1 MFKKYPFVKQE
12 GFKDCGS
19 ACLLMIIKY
28 YKGNLT
34 IERLRDLTRTN
45 KGGTNAY
52 NIIKASEQIGFN
64 SCGMKGKITDL
75 KSVIVP
81 FIAHVIIDNNL
92 KHFIVVYEINFD
104 KEYLIIADPSSRI
117 KKVSFSYF
125 NSIWTGNII
134 SLYPIRSIPFVKSV
148 KPFEFIFKNIC
159 KYKKTLYVLFL
170 ISVAT
175 IVLKLLSSFYFKFII
190 EGIDSSKVY
199 LNNIFIIFLLLSITR
214 LIINYLRGKFLV
226 ILNCRLDFSLVLDSF
241 KRVVS
246 LPYQYY
252 HNRTTGEIIS
262 KINDLSVSRDF
273 ISRICVG
280 LFIDFPLVIISA
292 IFLIRINFYLF
303 LISLFILFC
312 YIVISFMYRRVFNL
326 YISEVKNNHEI
337 TNSYMYEAINGFETV
352 KGISIE
358 SSIINRFNDKYV
370 RFLNNIYKLNN
381 HVNNQNFI
389 KDFIGDIGNLF
400 IMFVGSLLVFDNK
413 LDIGY
418 LVTYSS
424 MMVYFMEPIRNIVD
438 MDINI
443 KESFESI
450 TRVLSLYESFNDKGI
465 VNFKEGNICFK
476 NLSFNFDGC
485 KNILSGVNLC
495 INKGDKVMLYG
506 PSGCGKSTLL
516 KLLMGYYSIS
526 RGMLFIDGI
535 DINDYKLKSLRKNIS
550 YISQNEVLF
559 NDTILNNLNFYTRDN
574 NDILDMA
581 SLVRFDELLN
591 NELGLN
597 MMIEE
602 NGFNISGG
610 QRQRIVLAR
619 TLLKQAQII
628 LIDEG
633 LNQID
638 VSLERKILLNIFE
651 KFNDKTFI
659 IISHRMENTDLFNRI
674 ISIDKGC
681 VYEK

>member
-1 MFKKYPFVKQE
+1 
-12 GFKDCGS
+12 
-19 ACLLMIIKY
+19 
-28 YKGNLT
+28 
-34 IERLRDLTRTN
+34 
-45 KGGTNAY
+45 
-52 NIIKASEQIGFN
+52 
-64 SCGMKGKITDL
+64 
-75 KSVIVP
+75 
-81 FIAHVIIDNNL
+81 
-92 KHFIVVYEINFD
+92 
-104 KEYLIIADPSSRI
+104 
-117 KKVSFSYF
+117 
-125 NSIWTGNII
+125 
-134 SLYPIRSIPFVKSV
+134 
-148 KPFEFIFKNIC
+148 
-159 KYKKTLYVLFL
+159 
-170 ISVAT
+170 
-175 IVLKLLSSFYFKFII
+175 
-190 EGIDSSKVY
+190 
-199 LNNIFIIFLLLSITR
+199 
-214 LIINYLRGKFLV
+214 
-226 ILNCRLDFSLVLDSF
+226 
-241 KRVVS
+241 
-246 LPYQYY
+246 
-252 HNRTTGEIIS
+252 
-262 KINDLSVSRDF
+262 
-273 ISRICVG
+273 
-280 LFIDFPLVIISA
+280 
-292 IFLIRINFYLF
+292 
-303 LISLFILFC
+303 
-312 YIVISFMYRRVFNL
+312 
-326 YISEVKNNHEI
+326 
-337 TNSYMYEAINGFETV
+337 
-352 KGISIE
+352 
-358 SSIINRFNDKYV
+358 
-370 RFLNNIYKLNN
+370 
-381 HVNNQNFI
+381 
-389 KDFIGDIGNLF
+389 
-400 IMFVGSLLVFDNK
+400 
-413 LDIGY
+413 
-418 LVTYSS
+418 
-424 MMVYFMEPIRNIVD
+424 MVYFMEPIRNIVD

-651 KFNDKTFI
+651 KFKDKTFI